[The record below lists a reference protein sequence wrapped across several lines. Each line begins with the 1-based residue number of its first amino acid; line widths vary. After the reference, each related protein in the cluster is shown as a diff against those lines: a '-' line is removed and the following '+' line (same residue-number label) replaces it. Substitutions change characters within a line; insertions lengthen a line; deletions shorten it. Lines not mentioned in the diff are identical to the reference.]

1 MTWTKE
7 REDEIRSRWAGH
19 SSDVDAVFSW
29 LDAEREARQRA
40 EALLATIDK
49 HTAHNDP
56 MQVTASALAR
66 SIQRAERERDELLS
80 DWKEIDALPPV
91 RAAFEEGMRLVDA
104 VAKAIADVHYAEG
117 TPLFDAE
124 VAKSF
129 AEHERDEARAERDAI
144 AAQLATLREA
154 AERYA
159 EVAEVPAGHLDTIQD
174 LARDAL
180 RAALADLPGAVRER
194 KERSAFDLADW
205 FDAKA
210 RWSAEVF
217 GPETGPQRY
226 EAVVAHIRKELV
238 EIERDP
244 ADLEEWCDVV
254 MLAMDGAWR
263 SAGAD
268 GAAFVAMLEGKHA
281 INLVRVWRR
290 DDDGVI
296 EHVRE
301 EVAVLEDD
309 GDPA

>member
-7 REDEIRSRWAGH
+7 REDEIRARIADPWPRTGRGADGRMLR
-19 SSDVDAVFSW
+19 DALSW

-66 SIQRAERERDELLS
+66 SIQRAERERDEAREKVEMWRAFAK
-80 DWKEIDALPPV
+80 DEGV
-91 RAAFEEGMRLVDA
+91 RAARTL
-104 VAKAIADVHYAEG
+104 G
-117 TPLFDAE
+117 TGFRVNGE
-124 VAKSF
+124 VMTA
-129 AEHERDEARAERDAI
+129 RDEARAERDAL

-290 DDDGVI
+290 GDDGVI